1 MTDKSYD
8 ATFDAIVVGSGISG
22 GWAAKELTEKGLNVL
37 LLDRSPDVKHGRDYH
52 GEHVPSWQMPFYGK
66 DERQLND
73 RDYFVSKH
81 SGVLD
86 AANRHLFNNDRQ
98 NPYQQDSDKPFKWI
112 RGGGVGGRSL
122 TWYRQ
127 SYRFSEEDF
136 KANAK
141 DGQGIPWPVSYSEL
155 APWYDYVEEFIGVSG
170 QAEGLP
176 QLPDGKFLPPME
188 MYGIEKTVKQRLAKK
203 MPELTMT
210 MGRSAVL
217 TRNHRGRAAC
227 HYCGPCERGCST
239 GSYFSTQSSTL
250 PAARSTNRLTLRPDS
265 VVERLE
271 YDPDNKRVSAVH
283 VIDAKS
289 GERLRFGSKLVF
301 LCASTIASTQ
311 ILLNSKSEQF
321 PNGMANSSGVLGK
334 YLMDHTTGIIG
345 SAIFMDNLDNYYY
358 GNRPNGFYIPRFRN
372 NGQQDADAEFIR
384 GYGFQ
389 GNSLRPHWADLANRK
404 GFGKTYKDALTNPGN
419 FWAIGLA
426 GFGECL
432 PYSDNQVTLD
442 PMKKDRFGIPQVH
455 ISMEFKENELKA
467 RADMAAQAEKIFR
480 AAGAVFYT
488 TDPKSNPPGAG
499 IHEMGTARMGDNPK
513 ESVLNKWNQAHDIA
527 NLFVTDGS
535 CMVSSSCVNPS
546 LTYMALTARACD
558 YAVSQLKQGTI

>member
-1 MTDKSYD
+1 MINKSY
-8 ATFDAIVVGSGISG
+8 DAIVVGSGITG

-37 LLDRSPDVKHGRDYH
+37 LLDRSPDVKHGIDYK
-52 GEHVPSWQMPFYGK
+52 GEHVPSWKLPFYGK
-66 DERQLND
+66 DERQLNN
-73 RDYFVSKH
+73 RDYFISQH
-81 SGVLD
+81 SGVMD
-86 AANRHLFNNDRQ
+86 ASNRHLFNNDRQ
-98 NPYQQDSDKPFKWI
+98 NPYQYDTTKPFQWI

-122 TWYRQ
+122 LWYRQ
-127 SYRFSEEDF
+127 CYRFSEADF
-136 KANAK
+136 KANSD
-141 DGQGIPWPVSYSEL
+141 DGHGSGWPIGYQDL
-155 APWYDYVEEFIGVSG
+155 APWYDYVEDFIGISG
-170 QAEGLP
+170 QAEGLD
-176 QLPDGKFLPPME
+176 QLPDGKFLPPMK
-188 MYGIEKTVKQRLAKK
+188 MYGIEKTVKQRIEKK
-203 MPELTMT
+203 IPEITMT
-210 MGRSAVL
+210 IGRTAVL
-217 TRNHRGRAAC
+217 TENHRGRAAC

-250 PAARSTNRLTLRPDS
+250 PAAKATNKLTLRPDS

-271 YDPDNKRVSAVH
+271 YDPETKRVSIIH

-289 GERLRFGSKLVF
+289 GERLQFSSDIVF

-311 ILLNSKSEQF
+311 ILLNSSSEHF

-345 SAIFMDNLDNYYY
+345 SAVFLDNLDNYYY

-372 NGQQDADAEFIR
+372 NQKQDKDAEFIR

-389 GNSLRPHWADLANRK
+389 GNSTRPHWADLANQK
-404 GFGKTYKDALTNPGN
+404 GFGKAYKDALTKPGN
-419 FWAIGLA
+419 YWAIGLA

-432 PYSDNQVTLD
+432 PHADNRVSLD
-442 PMKKDRFGIPQVH
+442 SSKPDRFGIPQVRVD
-455 ISMEFKENELKA
+455 MEFRDNELKA
-467 RADMAAQAEKIFR
+467 RADMAVQAEKIFR

-488 TDPKSNPPGAG
+488 TNSETNPPGAG
-499 IHEMGTARMGDNPK
+499 IHEMGTARMGDNPE
-513 ESVLNKWNQAHDIA
+513 ESVLNKWNQTHDIA

-558 YAVSQLKQGTI
+558 YAVSQLKKGAI